1 MSREIIRQERFQ
13 WQVIWV
19 VLRENEGRYFIII
32 IVVFQATFE
41 GWMEV
46 MEDAIDATKVGN
58 IYLCLVNSAFSN
70 STNTRPSLNQHD
82 FTVRTHTILHRRFVI
97 TFKSIEILL
106 RKNQCVLK

>member
-1 MSREIIRQERFQ
+1 
-13 WQVIWV
+13 V
-19 VLRENEGRYFIII
+19 VLREKEGRYFIII

-58 IYLCLVNSAFSN
+58 IYLCLVNSA
-70 STNTRPSLNQHD
+70 NTRPSLNQHD
-82 FTVRTHTILHRRFVI
+82 FTVRSHTILHRRFVI